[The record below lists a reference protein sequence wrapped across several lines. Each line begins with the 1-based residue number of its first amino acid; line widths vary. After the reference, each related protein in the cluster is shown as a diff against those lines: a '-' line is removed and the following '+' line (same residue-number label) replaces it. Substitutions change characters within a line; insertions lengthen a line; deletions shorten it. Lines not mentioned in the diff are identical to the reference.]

1 MGITMISSSCR
12 LALRRPARLLCAA
25 ALALAAAGCTPPD
38 PKAELAIEGLETYW
52 AIDSP
57 AGGTQFLAPVVR
69 FTVRNQGSRARRS
82 IMASATYRRE
92 GETVAWSS
100 AFWKVAPV
108 KDESLAAG
116 ASGLAVLKPEGEGRY
131 TSTGPPEAMF
141 GHPAWKDVSAEIF
154 MRVDNSNLVSF
165 GTFPIERRIGSK
177 GLAP

>member
-1 MGITMISSSCR
+1 MTASHSTHP
-12 LALRRPARLLCAA
+12 RRGRFRRVSCAA
-25 ALALAAAGCTPPD
+25 LLALALAGCTPPD

-69 FTVRNQGSRARRS
+69 FTVRNQGTKSRRS
-82 IMASATYRRE
+82 ILASATYRRE
-92 GETVAWSS
+92 GDTVAWSS

-108 KDESLAAG
+108 KDQSLAPG
-116 ASGLAVLKPEGEGRY
+116 ATATALLKPEGEGRY
-131 TSTGPPEAMF
+131 TSTGPPEGMF
-141 GHPAWKDVSAEIF
+141 AHPAWKDVSAEIF
-154 MRVDNSNLVSF
+154 MRVDSSNVVSF